1 MKSIMKTLAIVLT
14 LAFTA
19 VSCSSDKDNESEAVS
34 KSRDVKYEITGNFTG
49 EFSAIYFD
57 KGGSPLNEDVTS
69 LPWTKEITA
78 DAGVPGI
85 TFSASGHGGVKDQ
98 TLTAKIYIGGEVV
111 KESTAKANN
120 DGIIIVTLA
129 PYLFPR

>member
-1 MKSIMKTLAIVLT
+1 MKTLAIVLT

-19 VSCSSDKDNESEAVS
+19 VSCSSDKDNESEPVS

-49 EFSAIYFD
+49 ELSAIYFD

-69 LPWTKEITA
+69 LPWTKQITA
-78 DAGVPGI
+78 DAGVSGI

-98 TLTAKIYIGGEVV
+98 TLTAKIYVGGEVV